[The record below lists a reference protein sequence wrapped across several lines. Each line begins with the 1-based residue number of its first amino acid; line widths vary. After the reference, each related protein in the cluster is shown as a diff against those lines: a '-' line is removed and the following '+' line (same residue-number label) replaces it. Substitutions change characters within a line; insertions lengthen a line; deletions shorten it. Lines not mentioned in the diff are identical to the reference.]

1 MYGSFDRRSSSSRP
15 LSDELC
21 RNLEVALA
29 APAAA
34 SLLRHE
40 DCSKPPPLVRVQLQ
54 LPEPKPNAFRQKRP
68 CGPGRRRRQ
77 RPEPQGGHHE
87 GMLALPS
94 RGWTLASTG
103 LIVAASQARDL
114 AAKDRGGTSDPY
126 LVLTLGDTRIVTH
139 SVPKTLN
146 PEWNAIEELPISS
159 FQSLVLEVICW
170 DKDRFGKDYMG
181 EFDLALE
188 EIFQNERTEQE
199 PRWFSLK
206 SKRPG
211 KKTSVVSG
219 EVMLQFTLL
228 DTANPAAS
236 PQQVFEKL
244 YSLIGTVPVGSSR
257 NFTPCM
263 TPLLKPTKS
272 PRSAPTSSSS
282 PDEDDDDEDLTEFDD
297 DAFEEGEDASKPETA
312 ERRRRRLRIKGLK
325 RRRRQNPYA
334 FNNGYS
340 DVVGII
346 FLEICKITDLPP
358 ESNLTRTSFD
368 MDPFV
373 VASLGKKTYRTRRVR
388 HNLNPVFNEKMIF
401 HVQGHE
407 QAYSFAFTVIDYDKY
422 SGNDFIASCSLPIHE
437 LIEKAPK
444 ADPQTGLYGLRDPPE
459 HAPAAVKTRFK
470 RLGMSRS
477 SSSQSLGKMMRPG
490 LSKNAS
496 STSSVSLNP
505 ALDPGQA
512 QAISQALLVPGE
524 TLANTGIDTTEPSM
538 EGENPDFHGFALPL
552 KMKNLDKWES
562 KHNPVI
568 YLRAKYMPYP
578 ALRQQFWRAMLRQY
592 DTDESGE
599 ISRVELTTMLDTL
612 GSTLRE
618 STIDSF
624 FQRFPHKAADNEET
638 WDLSMDEAVICL
650 EDQLDAKNRPVAS
663 VGDRLRSMVPDM
675 KHLGIHD
682 RPASSPGESGT
693 CTPQISLEPQT
704 YTAVPEINTP
714 AEMDLDEDSDERG
727 EEHVVE
733 IRECPICHQPRLHKR
748 SDTDI
753 ITHIATCASQDWR
766 QVNTVLMGGF
776 VTASQAQRKW
786 YSKVITKISY
796 GGYKLGANSANILVQ
811 DRMTGQINEEK
822 MSVYVRL
829 GIRLLYKGLKSRDM
843 ENKRIRKMLKN
854 LSIKQGRKFDDPTSK
869 DEIEKFIEFHGL
881 DMSEVLLP
889 ISEFKNFNEFFYR
902 ALKPDARPCSAPTN
916 PKIIVSPADC
926 RSVVFNQLTQ
936 ATKIWVKGREFNMKR
951 LIGDAYP
958 DDAARYDNGA
968 LGIFRLAPQ
977 DYHRFHIP
985 VDGIMGKP
993 VTIAGEYYTVNP
1005 MAIRSALD
1013 VYGENV
1019 RVVVPIESEVHGR
1032 VMVICVGAMMVGSTV
1047 ITRNEGDHVKRAEE
1061 LGYFKFGG
1069 STILVLFEPGKMRFD
1084 DDLADNSSGALET
1097 LIRAGM
1103 SIGHSPGEPQWTP
1116 DMRKS
1121 EGDITEAE
1129 KKEAKRRIQ
1138 GNFSMQESPGDS
1150 GDDDGHGAPPRKMS
1164 VAPTVSTLAASA
1176 L

>member
-1 MYGSFDRRSSSSRP
+1 MRIVPTRLLPSSSSPSASNSRSQSP
-15 LSDELC
+15 MRSKTDNGGPVADAVNGLVVKVVILRA
-21 RNLEVALA
+21 RN
-29 APAAA
+29 
-34 SLLRHE
+34 
-40 DCSKPPPLVRVQLQ
+40 
-54 LPEPKPNAFRQKRP
+54 
-68 CGPGRRRRQ
+68 
-77 RPEPQGGHHE
+77 
-87 GMLALPS
+87 
-94 RGWTLASTG
+94 
-103 LIVAASQARDL
+103 L

-126 LVLTLGDTRIVTH
+126 LVLTLGDSRAVTH
-139 SVPKTLN
+139 SVSKTLN
-146 PEWNAIEELPISS
+146 PEWNVIEEMPVNSVN
-159 FQSLVLEVICW
+159 SLILDVICW

-188 EIFQNERTEQE
+188 EVFQNEKIEQE
-199 PRWFSLK
+199 PRWYPLK

-211 KKTSVVSG
+211 KKTGVVSG
-219 EVMLQFTLL
+219 EVLLQFTLL
-228 DTANPAAS
+228 DTSSPAVT
-236 PQQVFEKL
+236 PHQIFEKF
-244 YSLIGTVPVGSSR
+244 YNLIGTVNVGSSR
-257 NFTPCM
+257 GATPSM
-263 TPLLKPTKS
+263 TPLL
-272 PRSAPTSSSS
+272 APTVPSRQ
-282 PDEDDDDEDLTEFDD
+282 DDAIAEEDDDDDLSDLDD
-297 DAFEEGEDASKPETA
+297 DAHEESEDPSKPETA
-312 ERRRRRLRIKGLK
+312 EKRRRRLRIRGLK

-334 FNNGYS
+334 FNGSS

-407 QAYSFAFTVIDYDKY
+407 QSYSFAFTVIDHDKY
-422 SGNDFIASCSLPIHE
+422 SGNDFIASCALPVHD
-437 LIEKAPK
+437 LISKAPQ
-444 ADPQTGLYGLRDPPE
+444 ADPETGLYPLPDFPD
-459 HAPAAVKTRFK
+459 HASSAASRTRFK
-470 RLGMSRS
+470 RLGASQTS
-477 SSSQSLGKMMRPG
+477 SQSISKTSSSQSISKMIRPG
-490 LSKNAS
+490 LSKNAMSTGTASPNQS
-496 STSSVSLNP
+496 SDLGQGVSVAQNP
-505 ALDPGQA
+505 VAA
-512 QAISQALLVPGE
+512 GE
-524 TLANTGIDTTEPSM
+524 TVANPSADALEPAM
-538 EGENPDFHGFALPL
+538 EGEAADFHDYVLPL
-552 KMKNLDKWES
+552 KMKNQDKWES
-562 KHNPVI
+562 KHKPTI

-599 ISRVELTTMLDTL
+599 ISRIELTTMLDTL

-624 FQRFPHKAADNEET
+624 FQRFPHKVADNEDT
-638 WDLSMDEAVICL
+638 WDLTMDEAVTCL
-650 EDQLDAKNRPVAS
+650 EDQLQVKSKPAGS
-663 VGDRLRSMVPDM
+663 VGERLKSMVPDM
-675 KHLGIHD
+675 RNLSLSK
-682 RPASSPGESGT
+682 PGAGQDASGT
-693 CTPQISLEPQT
+693 STPQISIGSQPSNLTQDSSTSTEQDG
-704 YTAVPEINTP
+704 E
-714 AEMDLDEDSDERG
+714 EDLGDDRG

-733 IRECPICHQPRLHKR
+733 IRECPICHQPRLDKR
-748 SDTDI
+748 NDTDI

-811 DRMTGQINEEK
+811 DRLTGQINEEK

-843 ENKRIRKMLKN
+843 ENKRIRKLLKN
-854 LSIKQGRKFDDPTSK
+854 LSIKQGRKFDDPASK

-889 ISEFKNFNEFFYR
+889 LEEFKNFNEFFYR
-902 ALKPDARPCSAPTN
+902 ALKPGARPCSAPDN
-916 PKIIVSPADC
+916 PNIIVSPADC
-926 RSVVFNQLTQ
+926 RSVVFNQMTQ

-951 LIGDAYP
+951 LLGDAYP
-958 DDAARYDNGA
+958 EDAARYENGS

-985 VDGIMGKP
+985 VDGRLGNPI
-993 VTIAGEYYTVNP
+993 TIAGEYYTVNP

-1019 RVVVPIESEVHGR
+1019 RVVVPIDSEVHGR

-1047 ITRNEGDHVKRAEE
+1047 ITRKEGEYVRRAEE

-1069 STILVLFEPGKMRFD
+1069 STVLLLFEPGKMRFD
-1084 DDLADNSSGALET
+1084 DDLVDNANGALET
-1097 LIRAGM
+1097 LVRVGM

-1116 DMRKS
+1116 DMRKN
-1121 EGDITEAE
+1121 EEEITEAE

-1138 GNFSMQESPGDS
+1138 GNVGMHASPGDS
-1150 GDDDGHGAPPRKMS
+1150 GEDGGEQEKSSRKLTI
-1164 VAPTVSTLAASA
+1164 APTVNTLAASA
-1176 L
+1176 N